1 MPRLP
6 PSLTSACTYFELYY
20 SNDYM
25 EKIGMIMIII
35 GIAGGGVRVA
45 GGGVRIAGGGASFRF
60 RGSSGCRG
68 LIYGLCASLAR
79 YVF

>member
-1 MPRLP
+1 
-6 PSLTSACTYFELYY
+6 
-20 SNDYM
+20 
-25 EKIGMIMIII
+25 MIMIII
-35 GIAGGGVRVA
+35 GIAGGGVRVAGGGVRVA